1 MMCPK
6 AKAACLAILRDAEAS
21 FWDREE
27 AKAYLE
33 SEAIVPIGWQ
43 RGKAFLWRV
52 ECGDSTTYTTTD
64 PMRVYCDWLR
74 EALAGA

>member
-1 MMCPK
+1 MCPK
-6 AKAACLAILRDAEAS
+6 AKVACLTILQDAEAS

-33 SEAIVPIGWQ
+33 SEAVVAIGWK
-43 RGKAFLWRV
+43 RGKPFLWRV
-52 ECGDSTTYTTTD
+52 ECGDVTVTTTD

-74 EALAGA
+74 KALASA